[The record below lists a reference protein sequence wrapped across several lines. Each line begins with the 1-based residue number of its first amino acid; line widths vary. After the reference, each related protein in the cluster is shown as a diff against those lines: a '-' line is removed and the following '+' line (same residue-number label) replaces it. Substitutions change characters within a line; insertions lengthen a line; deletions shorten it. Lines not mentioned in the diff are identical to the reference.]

1 MEQSKTKTKILT
13 EQGIFQPTPEIGAA
27 MQAYAD
33 QEKRKEAIAVLK
45 FANDKGIETTFGK
58 YQWVDFATSP
68 ASHYTHEQ
76 LYDLYL
82 HQTQN
87 KLNGTV

>member
-27 MQAYAD
+27 MQAFAD
-33 QEKRKEAIAVLK
+33 QEKRKEATAFCKWLCDQSHELK
-45 FANDKGIETTFGK
+45 ITLIDNNWYWESDKDGDQPLAEE
-58 YQWVDFATSP
+58 
-68 ASHYTHEQ
+68 H

-82 HQTQN
+82 QQTQN
-87 KLNGTV
+87 PR

>member
-13 EQGIFQPTPEIGAA
+13 EQGIFQPTTEMGAA

-33 QEKRKEAIAVLK
+33 QEKRKEAISFLNSVTEDGCTNY
-45 FANDKGIETTFGK
+45 FRIGDKWFLGDEDDDDPEGPF
-58 YQWVDFATSP
+58 TS
-68 ASHYTHEQ
+68 EQ

-82 HQTQN
+82 QQTQN
-87 KLNGTV
+87 QR